1 MIGTVINVG
10 TVVAGAGIGL
20 LVGKRIPDRIHET
33 IFKGLGLLTLVIGV
47 KMSLETNNVL
57 VLMASTLLGGLV
69 GEWVGIQRR
78 LDQLGQYFQARI
90 GEGRGR
96 FSEAF
101 VTSSLVFC
109 VGPMTILGSIQD
121 GLTGD
126 YTLLGMKSMLDAFSS
141 MAFSATLGAGVLLSA
156 LTVFLFQG
164 GLTMSASLLDG
175 QLTEPMVAEMTAC
188 GGLMLLGIGLVL
200 LDVTRPRV
208 ASFLPSLLIAPLIV
222 RLTTVLT

>member
-1 MIGTVINVG
+1 MIGTLINVG
-10 TVVAGAGIGL
+10 TVVAGASIGL
-20 LVGKRIPDRIHET
+20 LVRKRIPDRIHET
-33 IFKGLGLLTLVIGV
+33 VFKGLGLLTLVIGV
-47 KMSLETNNVL
+47 KMSLKTNNVL
-57 VLMASTLLGGLV
+57 VLVASTLSGGLV
-69 GEWVGIQRR
+69 GKWVGIQRCLDR
-78 LDQLGQYFQARI
+78 LGNYFQARI

-126 YTLLGMKSMLDAFSS
+126 YTLLTMKSMLDAFSS

-164 GLTMSASLLDG
+164 GLTLSASLLDG
-175 QLTEPMVAEMTAC
+175 QLTEPMMAEITAC
-188 GGLMLLGIGLVL
+188 GGVMLLGIGLVL
-200 LDVTRPRV
+200 LDLIRPRV
-208 ASFLPSLLIAPLIV
+208 ANFLPSLLIAPLIM
-222 RLTTVLT
+222 RLEMVLA

>member
-1 MIGTVINVG
+1 MIGTLINVG
-10 TVVAGAGIGL
+10 TVVAGASVGL
-20 LVGKRIPDRIHET
+20 LVRKRIPDRIHET
-33 IFKGLGLLTLVIGV
+33 VFKGLGLLTLVIGV

-57 VLMASTLLGGLV
+57 VLVASTLSGGLV
-69 GEWVGIQRR
+69 GKWVGIQRCLDR
-78 LDQLGQYFQARI
+78 LGNYFQARI

-126 YTLLGMKSMLDAFSS
+126 YTLLTMKSMLDAFSS

-164 GLTMSASLLDG
+164 GLTLSASLLDG
-175 QLTEPMVAEMTAC
+175 QLTEPMVAEITAC
-188 GGLMLLGIGLVL
+188 GGVMLLGIGLVL
-200 LDVTRPRV
+200 LDVIRPRV
-208 ASFLPSLLIAPLIV
+208 ANFLPSLLIAPLIM
-222 RLTTVLT
+222 RLEMVLA

>member
-1 MIGTVINVG
+1 MIGTLINVG
-10 TVVAGAGIGL
+10 TVVAGASIGL
-20 LVGKRIPDRIHET
+20 LVRKRIPDRIHET
-33 IFKGLGLLTLVIGV
+33 VFKGLGLLTLVIGV
-47 KMSLETNNVL
+47 KMSLKTNNVL
-57 VLMASTLLGGLV
+57 VLVASTLSGGLV
-69 GEWVGIQRR
+69 GKWVGIQRCLDR
-78 LDQLGQYFQARI
+78 LGNYFQARI

-126 YTLLGMKSMLDAFSS
+126 YTLLTMKSMLDAFSS

-208 ASFLPSLLIAPLIV
+208 ANFLPSLLIAPLIV